1 MVEFT
6 LKVVAQLIQG
16 RVEGNEEEKVHSV
29 ASIEEA
35 GPGTIAFLSN
45 PKYEPY
51 IYNSRASAV
60 IVADTFKPK
69 NEIRTSLIRVKDPY
83 VALSQL
89 LDAYKEQITDNKTG
103 IEQPSFI
110 DESAEIGQD
119 VYIGAFAYIGK
130 NTRIADR
137 VKIYPNTY
145 VGNQVTVGEDTTL
158 FAGVKVYERTV
169 IGKSCTIHAGVVIGS
184 DGFGF
189 APQRDG
195 SYKTIPQLGNVI
207 IGDHVD
213 IGANTTVDRATF
225 SSTRLDEGVK
235 LDNHVQV
242 GHNVEIGSHTVVAA
256 LTGIA
261 GSAKIGKFCQVGG
274 QVGIG
279 GHIRIADKTRIGA
292 QSGVGKSVK
301 QTGTVLLGSPV
312 LDPKSF
318 FKSFA
323 VFKQLPD
330 LAQRLTRLE
339 GEVSNLNTSDQ

>member
-16 RVEGNEEEKVHSV
+16 RVEGNEEEKVHHV

-60 IVADTFKPK
+60 IVAESFKPK
-69 NEIRTSLIRVKDPY
+69 GEIRPSLIRVKDPY
-83 VALSQL
+83 VAFSQL
-89 LDAYKEQITDNKTG
+89 LDAYQARIADHKSG
-103 IEQPSFI
+103 VEQPAFI
-110 DESAEIGQD
+110 DESAEIGKD

-130 NTRIADR
+130 NTRIADGA
-137 VKIYPNTY
+137 KIYPNTY
-145 VGNQVTVGEDTTL
+145 VGNQVTVGEGTTL

-169 IGKSCTIHAGVVIGS
+169 IGKSCTVHAGAVIGS

-195 SYKTIPQLGNVI
+195 SYKAIPQLGNVI

-225 SSTRLDEGVK
+225 SSTRLNDGVK
-235 LDNHVQV
+235 LDNLVQV

-261 GSAKIGKFCQVGG
+261 GSSKVGKFCQVGG
-274 QVGIG
+274 QVGIS
-279 GHIRIADKTRIGA
+279 GHISIADKTRIGA

-301 QTGTVLLGSPV
+301 ETGTVLLGSPV
-312 LDPKSF
+312 LDHKSF

-339 GEVSNLNTSDQ
+339 GEVSNRNISD